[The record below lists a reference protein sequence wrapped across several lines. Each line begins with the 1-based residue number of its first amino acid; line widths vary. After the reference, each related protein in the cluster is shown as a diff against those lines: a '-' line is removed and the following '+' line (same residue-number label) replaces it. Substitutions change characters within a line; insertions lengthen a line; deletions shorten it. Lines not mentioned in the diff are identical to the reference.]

1 MAKSSAVRVKETSMS
16 AKAARER
23 TRPGGQARSVEFT
36 PAKGGM
42 ISRTSQSSTEDG
54 PYQEPEQTIHPSMSH
69 AIAHLKRTF
78 GHLYGE
84 EKD

>member
-1 MAKSSAVRVKETSMS
+1 MAKSSAVRAKETSMS

-23 TRPGGQARSVEFT
+23 TRPGGQARELSFS

-42 ISRTSQSSTEDG
+42 ISRTSQSSAGDG
-54 PYQEPEQTIHPSMSH
+54 PYQEPEHTIHPSMSH

-78 GHLYGE
+78 GHLYEG